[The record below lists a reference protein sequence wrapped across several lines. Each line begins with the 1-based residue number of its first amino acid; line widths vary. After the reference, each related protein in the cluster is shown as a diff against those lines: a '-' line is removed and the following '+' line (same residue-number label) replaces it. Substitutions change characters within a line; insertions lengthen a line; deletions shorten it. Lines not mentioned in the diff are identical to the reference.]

1 MLPPLQTNLSHVV
14 MMLWHGERRAT
25 QAPSNRIC
33 SLLKL
38 LSGIHKNAPGDQLQP
53 YGMTCYDLDV
63 ACTVISFIHTFN
75 RTCYNFVS
83 INGMYSNM
91 KQLSHRRN
99 RDA

>member
-38 LSGIHKNAPGDQLQP
+38 LSGIHKNALGDQLQP
-53 YGMTCYDLDV
+53 YGMTCCDLDV
-63 ACTVISFIHTFN
+63 ACTVISFIHT
-75 RTCYNFVS
+75 R
-83 INGMYSNM
+83 M
-91 KQLSHRRN
+91 KTRAIQFTQHLLCVYCDPGRARH
-99 RDA
+99 